1 MKTSIVARV
10 SLSRSGRRFFRIF
23 ALNISRPM
31 RLNARSAS
39 PKTGVAGSRP
49 APPREP
55 MSPGPNRIHCR
66 TRILRRGWWPIM
78 RRPLPAHPCASTWPG
93 MGYAQYFQGF
103 QYPTGRVNGAQKR
116 TRTSTTLRSPA
127 PEAGASTNSAIWA
140 RGRSGRLAARA
151 SACQPRRTGR
161 HAFYRKAVGFAPE
174 SRLRPLL
181 PSPLRGMGRP
191 CGAPCAGKRITDR
204 RTRCRNS
211 TGN

>member
-140 RGRSGRLAARA
+140 RGRSGALGQPITPCQQPQASDGAINSKLAKNRSKSRS
-151 SACQPRRTGR
+151 SAPT
-161 HAFYRKAVGFAPE
+161 
-174 SRLRPLL
+174 
-181 PSPLRGMGRP
+181 SPCPDCTRQGYCKP
-191 CGAPCAGKRITDR
+191 FSCKFCGPG
-204 RTRCRNS
+204 TR
-211 TGN
+211 